1 MQTFTLHR
9 DYIRHFINL
18 LDKLER
24 GEQISYDWFSSL
36 KADLRRILFDN
47 NLQFTGDTIQV
58 EDEDLQH
65 ILWFFDRF
73 DYSDDIEDGDRVI
86 FDIHTMSADAFK
98 AMRVYLDC
106 LNEPRYNY
114 SMTTSPATFTPP
126 KGTIITRPMTY
137 AERKLKGRNGYA
149 KYVISELISLT
160 HWSDVNNVK
169 AKAHGTMCT
178 VSFESFENGGR
189 VTISFQGRV
198 HSPSPSTFAIYDKGD
213 GKYSL
218 EKWLTDHD
226 PCFAARLL
234 KNAQKQLRARKSLE
248 GQLSKQMQR
257 SQSPEVD
264 EFI

>member
-1 MQTFTLHR
+1 M
-9 DYIRHFINL
+9 I
-18 LDKLER
+18 
-24 GEQISYDWFSSL
+24 
-36 KADLRRILFDN
+36 
-47 NLQFTGDTIQV
+47 
-58 EDEDLQH
+58 
-65 ILWFFDRF
+65 
-73 DYSDDIEDGDRVI
+73 
-86 FDIHTMSADAFK
+86 
-98 AMRVYLDC
+98 
-106 LNEPRYNY
+106 
-114 SMTTSPATFTPP
+114 TSPATFTPP

-137 AERKLKGRNGYA
+137 AERKLEGRNGYA
-149 KYVISELISLT
+149 RYVIDELMTLKYR
-160 HWSDVNNVK
+160 SDVNNVK
-169 AKAHGTMCT
+169 AKTHGTMCT
-178 VSFESFENGGR
+178 VSFENGGQ

-234 KNAQKQLRARKSLE
+234 KNARKQLRARKSLE

>member
-9 DYIRHFINL
+9 DYIEHFINL

-98 AMRVYLDC
+98 AMRVYLNC
-106 LNEPRYNY
+106 LNE
-114 SMTTSPATFTPP
+114 
-126 KGTIITRPMTY
+126 
-137 AERKLKGRNGYA
+137 L
-149 KYVISELISLT
+149 
-160 HWSDVNNVK
+160 
-169 AKAHGTMCT
+169 
-178 VSFESFENGGR
+178 
-189 VTISFQGRV
+189 
-198 HSPSPSTFAIYDKGD
+198 
-213 GKYSL
+213 
-218 EKWLTDHD
+218 
-226 PCFAARLL
+226 
-234 KNAQKQLRARKSLE
+234 
-248 GQLSKQMQR
+248 
-257 SQSPEVD
+257 
-264 EFI
+264 